1 MTKKKKLLTMVLAAL
16 TACSM
21 FAGCGGNETAKSDD
35 MTIRAIFGTEP
46 ESMDPDKATGA
57 PEATYLGEIFEGL
70 TALDKEGQPV
80 PAAAESWDISDDGLT
95 YTFHLRDN
103 KWSNGDPV
111 TAQDFEFAWKRLM
124 SPELASEYAYM
135 LFPIKGGEEY
145 NTKGGS
151 ADDVGVKAIDDKTLE
166 VHLAR
171 PTAYF
176 LMLLAHQ
183 SAFPVNRKVVQEH
196 PDDWAA
202 EADTLVGNGPFK
214 IVSWDHNS
222 KITVEKRD
230 DYWDHDKVKAKK
242 IEMPLIDNMSTA
254 VSMFDNG
261 DVDLVLDPPA
271 ADAERL
277 KGEGK
282 LQLDKNIGTFFFDT
296 NNKLAPFDNP
306 KVRKAFSL
314 ALDRQTLVD
323 QVLHGL
329 ASPATGWIPTGF
341 TNPATKK
348 DFAEES
354 GKLVNENV
362 EEAKKLLAEAGYPDG
377 KGMPPITLLYNTNEN
392 NKAICEAAQEMW
404 KKNLGVDVELTNQ
417 EWKVYLQSRKSG
429 TVQIARARWVG
440 DYLDPMTFADYLLSN
455 GTNNYGRYANPKYD
469 EFVHQAQNS
478 NDPSVRMQAM
488 HEAEKI
494 CIDDMGLIPVF
505 FYKTSVAMN
514 PKLKGVVDPGNTVFD
529 FKYAYIEK

>member
-1 MTKKKKLLTMVLAAL
+1 MALAAL
-16 TACSM
+16 TACSV
-21 FAGCGGNETAKSDD
+21 FAGCGSESGSGSGDQA
-35 MTIRAIFGTEP
+35 TIRATFGTEP
-46 ESMDPDKATGA
+46 ETLDPGKATGV
-57 PEATYLGEIFEGL
+57 PEATYLGEMFEGL
-70 TALDKEGQPV
+70 TSLDKDGQPV
-80 PAAAESWDISDDGLT
+80 PAAAEKWDVSEDGLT

-111 TAQDFEFAWKRLM
+111 TAQDFEYAWKRTL
-124 SPELASEYAYM
+124 SQDLASEYAYM
-135 LFPIKGGEEY
+135 LFPIQGAEDY
-145 NTKGGS
+145 NKNGGS
-151 ADDVGVKAIDDKTLE
+151 ADKVGVKAVDDKTLE

-176 LMLLAHQ
+176 LELLAHQ
-183 SAFPVNRKVVQEH
+183 SYYPVNKNVVDKDKE
-196 PDDWAA
+196 WATKSD
-202 EADTLVGNGPFK
+202 EIVGNGAFK
-214 IVSWDHNS
+214 MESWEHNS